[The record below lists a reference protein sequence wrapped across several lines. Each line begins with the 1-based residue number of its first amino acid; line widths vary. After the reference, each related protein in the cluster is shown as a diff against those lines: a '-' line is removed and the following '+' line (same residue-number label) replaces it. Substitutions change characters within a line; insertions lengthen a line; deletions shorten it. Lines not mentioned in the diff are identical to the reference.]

1 MSWTVLHVRPRCE
14 KKMADYCAFYAIDHY
29 LALREET
36 KVYQRRKVSV
46 QKPLFPGY
54 VFAELTE
61 EKRQLALK
69 SNHIVRVI
77 ETNDQQRLLR
87 ELEHIKKALSV
98 DPTLG
103 AISAFSHGKSVRITD
118 GPFRG
123 LEGIVQNSKNATRV
137 VLNIDMIGQAVSLDV
152 DMDLLEV
159 ID

>member
-36 KVYQRRKVSV
+36 KVYQRRKVTV
-46 QKPLFPGY
+46 HKPLFPGY
-54 VFAELTE
+54 LFADLTRD
-61 EKRQLALK
+61 KKDLALK
-69 SNHIVRVI
+69 SNQIVRVI
-77 ETNDQQRLLR
+77 ETNDQDRLLR
-87 ELEHIKKALSV
+87 ELQYLRQALDV

-103 AISAFSHGKSVRITD
+103 ATSAFSRGKMVRITD

-123 LEGIVQNSKNATRV
+123 LEGIVKKSKNAARV
-137 VLNIDMIGQAVSLDV
+137 VLNVDMIGQAVSIDV